1 MQQLKCSGRYDKKE
15 EKMHMKKLI
24 MAALVAL
31 ASGLSPAQ
39 LSNYGTAPRII
50 RSWEWNTCLYTLFEV
65 DGHEYLQVL
74 VRHSNA
80 ISLIHHAGCPCME
93 KR

>member
-1 MQQLKCSGRYDKKE
+1 
-15 EKMHMKKLI
+15 MKKLI

-39 LSNYGTAPRII
+39 LSNYGTTPRII
-50 RSWEWNTCLYTLFEV
+50 RSWEWNNFQYTIFEV

-74 VRHSNA
+74 ARRSYA
-80 ISLIHHAGCPCME
+80 ISLIHHAGCPCMK